1 MRKRILASVL
11 VLTMAAS
18 ALTGCTRHS
27 SSTREY
33 TDFEAKDIKF
43 ETNLD
48 LTNDNITLTVWESKE
63 GPDTFIKEAGK
74 KFTELYPNIKIK
86 YVNVESTD
94 ANSKIALDGPA
105 GTGADLFAC
114 AHNNIGVMAASSS
127 IEPVP
132 ESEYDVIEKSC
143 TASALQGA
151 TLTESDGTSTLYG
164 YPVSVE
170 TYALFYNKDLISKE
184 EIPTTMEDMVAYI
197 EKYQKD
203 NNGEQAFLFDA
214 GNAYYSVMFTS
225 TPDIHLYGE
234 TGSDVTNTYMNSADS
249 VKQMDDFVNLAKV
262 INMNTGDIDY
272 KHNDSLFAAGTLP
285 MDVSGAWNI
294 NVFEESGINFGITAI
309 PSLTGSDQ
317 PPTNFMGVRCM
328 FVSSYSEHKNEAAA
342 FAEFL
347 MTPEMQQLRCEIT
360 STMPARDDVL
370 ENVNNEK
377 IKEYLEGLNE
387 QIQYS
392 YPMPNMASASLFWS
406 AFGSAYSNIWNDSST
421 DVQKELDTANKSA
434 TKN

>member
-1 MRKRILASVL
+1 
-11 VLTMAAS
+11 
-18 ALTGCTRHS
+18 
-27 SSTREY
+27 
-33 TDFEAKDIKF
+33 
-43 ETNLD
+43 
-48 LTNDNITLTVWESKE
+48 
-63 GPDTFIKEAGK
+63 
-74 KFTELYPNIKIK
+74 
-86 YVNVESTD
+86 
-94 ANSKIALDGPA
+94 
-105 GTGADLFAC
+105 
-114 AHNNIGVMAASSS
+114 
-127 IEPVP
+127 
-132 ESEYDVIEKSC
+132 
-143 TASALQGA
+143 
-151 TLTESDGTSTLYG
+151 
-164 YPVSVE
+164 
-170 TYALFYNKDLISKE
+170 
-184 EIPTTMEDMVAYI
+184 
-197 EKYQKD
+197 
-203 NNGEQAFLFDA
+203 
-214 GNAYYSVMFTS
+214 
-225 TPDIHLYGE
+225 
-234 TGSDVTNTYMNSADS
+234 
-249 VKQMDDFVNLAKV
+249 
-262 INMNTGDIDY
+262 
-272 KHNDSLFAAGTLP
+272 

-317 PPTNFMGVRCM
+317 PPTNFMGVRYM

-370 ENVNNEK
+370 ENVNDEK